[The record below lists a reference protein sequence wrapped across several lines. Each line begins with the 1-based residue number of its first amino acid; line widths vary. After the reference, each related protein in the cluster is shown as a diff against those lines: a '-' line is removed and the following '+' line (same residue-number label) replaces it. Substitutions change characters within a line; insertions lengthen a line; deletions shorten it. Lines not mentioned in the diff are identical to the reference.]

1 MMDGGKAHCGDPA
14 SWMPRVGLGGSLNWA
29 IKKSLQRGCMI
40 CDRLL
45 KKATNAEHSKKKDSS
60 KS

>member
-29 IKKSLQRGCMI
+29 IKKKPST
-40 CDRLL
+40 RLHDL
-45 KKATNAEHSKKKDSS
+45 
-60 KS
+60 